1 MELSTFHYF
10 FSAWLQ
16 ADAALFAIVGI
27 FVVYKLQSLE
37 TVIQSARST
46 LFNLTGVHYLKIEEF
61 ENSNESVRLKIITAF
76 ENSTGDY
83 DKSIARQFRLMLFSM
98 DRSGEI
104 KDLLPKPMVLFS
116 IGMISCGAMLMLSE
130 PILSASSYFAYL
142 LMIICLAYHI
152 IIFRYIIQ
160 ISKNMIQPF
169 YKQAVQKAKS

>member
-76 ENSTGDY
+76 ET
-83 DKSIARQFRLMLFSM
+83 
-98 DRSGEI
+98 
-104 KDLLPKPMVLFS
+104 
-116 IGMISCGAMLMLSE
+116 
-130 PILSASSYFAYL
+130 
-142 LMIICLAYHI
+142 
-152 IIFRYIIQ
+152 
-160 ISKNMIQPF
+160 
-169 YKQAVQKAKS
+169 VQVTTINQ